1 MPSKDASGNTTWSTT
16 ELLMAAAL
24 AVAAG
29 ATAGFLLGEEK
40 EFDEDRP
47 PIIVSNGSADFEA
60 KSSHANYGKA
70 TWEPDSTNPTTVFR
84 HVQPSGAPVGTF
96 SLKTDPDN
104 PNRIE
109 SCTYN
114 GSSTILRPPFSGTSV
129 TINYNTDAN
138 GSTLYS
144 ASLSIVGGQTVLTL
158 TEPGELESVQKRKV
172 KVKDIDAD
180 PKNKKKIRSFSIS
193 GFSCVLRNQGSTK
206 VEVSQKR

>member
-1 MPSKDASGNTTWSTT
+1 MPSKDANGNTTWSTT

-24 AVAAG
+24 ALAAG
-29 ATAGFLLGEEK
+29 GTAGFLLGEEK
-40 EFDEDRP
+40 AFDEDRP

-60 KSSHANYGKA
+60 KGSHTNYGKA
-70 TWEPDSTNPTTVFR
+70 TWVPDSTLPAKVFK
-84 HVQPSGAPVGTF
+84 HVQPNGAPVNTF
-96 SLKTDPDN
+96 QLVTDPA
-104 PNRIE
+104 NRIE

-144 ASLSIVGGQTVLTL
+144 ASLSIVGAETVLTL
-158 TEPGELESVQKRKV
+158 TEDGELESTHKRKV
-172 KVKDIDAD
+172 KVKDTDAD

-206 VEVSQKR
+206 VEVWQKK